1 MKLIKKIGVL
11 TSGGDAPGMNA
22 AVRAVVRAGITN
34 GFEVYAIYD
43 GYRGLYEGKIERMY
57 RKSVSEKLNRGGTF
71 IGTARL
77 PEFSQ
82 KEVREVCIENLHEY
96 GIDALVCIGGDGTYH
111 GAWELDKMGVKCIG
125 LPGTI
130 DNDISG
136 TEYTIG
142 FDTALTTIVDAVDKL
157 RDTSSSHR
165 RCSIVE
171 VMGRNCGALAIHA
184 GIAVGAEAVVCKE
197 TGYNE
202 DDVVNTVIEAAKS
215 KRHAIVIVSEHTC
228 DIDDLTRAI
237 NERTPF
243 NARKTVLGYIQR
255 GGTPTPRDRILAS
268 TMGVQAVREL
278 VKGNSGC
285 CICEVKGKLEAIP
298 FEIALTQ
305 KRDQVSEKCAMF
317 KELW

>member
-1 MKLIKKIGVL
+1 MIKKIGVL

-22 AVRAVVRAGITN
+22 AVRAVVRAGISN

-77 PEFSQ
+77 PEFENV
-82 KEVREVCIENLHEY
+82 EVREVCIENLHEY
-96 GIDALVCIGGDGTYH
+96 GIDALVCIGGDGTYR
-111 GAWELDKMGVKCIG
+111 GALALNKMGIKCIG
-125 LPGTI
+125 IPGTI
-130 DNDISG
+130 DNDVSG
-136 TEYTIG
+136 TDYTIG
-142 FDTALTTIVDAVDKL
+142 FDTALTTIVEAVDKL

-171 VMGRNCGALAIHA
+171 VMGRNCGALAVDA
-184 GIAVGAEAVVCKE
+184 GIAVGAEVVICQE
-197 TGYNE
+197 TGYNI
-202 DDVVNTVIEAAKS
+202 DDVCNLVTEAAKS
-215 KRHAIVIVSEHTC
+215 KRHAIVVVSEHLL
-228 DIDDLTRAI
+228 DIDELAKTV

-243 NARKTVLGYIQR
+243 TARTTVLGYIQR

-268 TMGVQAVREL
+268 TMGVKAVEEL
-278 VKGNSGC
+278 VNGNSGV
-285 CICEVKGKLEAIP
+285 CICEIEGKLKAIKFEEALKMKKDRI
-298 FEIALTQ
+298 
-305 KRDQVSEKCAMF
+305 SEKYRAF

>member
-1 MKLIKKIGVL
+1 MIKKIGVL

-22 AVRAVVRAGITN
+22 AVRAVVRAGITH
-34 GFEVYAIYD
+34 GLEVYAIYD
-43 GYRGLYEGKIERMY
+43 GYKGLYEGKIERMY

-77 PEFSQ
+77 PEFKY

-111 GAWELDKMGVKCIG
+111 GALELTKMGVQCIG

-130 DNDISG
+130 DNDICG
-136 TEYTIG
+136 TEFTIG
-142 FDTALTTIVDAVDKL
+142 FDTALTTIVDAIDKL

-184 GIAVGAEAVVCKE
+184 GIAVGAEVVICAE
-197 TGYNE
+197 TGYNKE
-202 DDVVNTVIEAAKS
+202 EVLKTVTEAAKS
-215 KRHAIVIVSEHTC
+215 KRHCIVIVSEHTL
-228 DIDDLTRAI
+228 DIEQLEKDITD
-237 NERTPF
+237 NTPF
-243 NARKTVLGYIQR
+243 MARKTILGYIQR
-255 GGTPTPRDRILAS
+255 GGSPTPRDRILAS
-268 TMGVQAVREL
+268 TMGVKAVEEL
-278 VKGNSGC
+278 LKDNGGT
-285 CICEVKGKLEAIP
+285 CICEVKGELTAIP
-298 FEIALTQ
+298 IETALTL
-305 KRDQVSEKCAMF
+305 KRDQVAEKYKDF